1 MRLLYAPASPF
12 AAKVRMAAHHVGIPL
27 EATIVDTAAD
37 PAELLAANP
46 LGKIPT
52 LILDDGTPLY
62 DSRVI
67 VEYLDRLSGNLLIPQ
82 TDAEWLKAR
91 RIEATADGTT
101 DGAILTVYEV
111 RFRPEEKRYQGWVDR
126 QWNKAQRGLA
136 ILEQDVRTLAPEP
149 NIAHFA
155 VAGLLGWMSL
165 RFAGRWEA
173 DHPALTAWIGEFAQ
187 TFPAYAELKSAG

>member
-1 MRLLYAPASPF
+1 MRLLYSPASPF

-27 EATIVDTAAD
+27 DTTIVDTTAD
-37 PAELLAANP
+37 PAELLAVNP

-52 LILDDGTPLY
+52 LILDSGESIY

-67 VEYLDRLSGNLLIPQ
+67 VEYFDRLSGNLLIPQ

-91 RIEATADGTT
+91 RIEATADGVT
-101 DGAILTVYEV
+101 DGAILTVYEN
-111 RFRPEEKRYQGWVDR
+111 RFRPEDKRHQPWVDR
-126 QWNKAQRGLA
+126 QWAKATRGLA
-136 ILEQDVRTLAPEP
+136 VLEREVPTLAPEP

-165 RFAGRWEA
+165 RFAGRWES
-173 DHPALTAWIGEFAQ
+173 DHPALTTWIGAFAQ
-187 TFPAYAELKSAG
+187 TFPAYADLKSAG